1 MNYVIYKR
9 VSTDKQGIIGL
20 GMLAQEEAIQTF
32 LATHTDAVILNSYS
46 EVETGTRKRTRPM
59 LKEALKECKES
70 SATLVVATL
79 SRLARNVHFISGLVE
94 SNVNFVAL
102 DMPNCD
108 KTMLYLM
115 STIAEWEADT
125 ISKRTQ
131 AALDVLKAQGIKLGP
146 KFKKLTAAHSEPYRR
161 ALNEKKKQKAFE
173 FADRMYPTLKFYQD
187 KGLNNLRISEELNQ
201 KSYATPSGIGKWTAT
216 TVSRCLNRVGLA

>member
-9 VSTDKQGIIGL
+9 VSTDKQGIVGL

-32 LATHTDAVILNSYS
+32 ISTHADATILNSYS
-46 EVETGTRKRTRPM
+46 EVCTGTRKRTRPM
-59 LKEALKECKES
+59 LKAALKECKDS
-70 SATLVVATL
+70 NATLVVATL

-115 STIAEWEADT
+115 STIAEWEADA
-125 ISKRTQ
+125 ISKRTKI
-131 AALDVLKAQGIKLGP
+131 ALDVLRSQGVKLGP
-146 KFKKLTAAHSEPYRR
+146 KVKKLTAQDSLQYRTE
-161 ALNEKKKQKAFE
+161 LNEKKKLNAFN
-173 FADRMYPTLKFYQD
+173 FADKMYPTLKFYKD
-187 KGLNNLRISEELNQ
+187 KGLNNLAVSRELNL
-201 KSYATPSGIGKWTAT
+201 KGYATPSGKGNWSAT
-216 TVSRCLNRVGLA
+216 SVQRCLSRVI